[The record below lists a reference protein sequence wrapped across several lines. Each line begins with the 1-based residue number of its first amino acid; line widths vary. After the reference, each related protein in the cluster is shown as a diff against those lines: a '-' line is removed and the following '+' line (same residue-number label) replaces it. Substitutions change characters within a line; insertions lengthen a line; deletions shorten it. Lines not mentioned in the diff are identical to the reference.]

1 MAGVMLALFHVSI
14 VLLGAMCAKE
24 VAKGFG

>member
-1 MAGVMLALFHVSI
+1 MAGILLALFHILVVYI
-14 VLLGAMCAKE
+14 GVICAKE